1 MADPPDD
8 RRARPEDRPV
18 DPEAV
23 RRLEQLPDL
32 TAPSAA
38 GSGTS
43 RTAGSGP
50 TGPGMVRRDL
60 RPVRTRNSLVTTAG
74 AVLVVV
80 GAFVA
85 IASVLA
91 VAPSDGLDLLG
102 VELDGGQAAA
112 VFLTLAA
119 IYGVTGALVLA
130 RLPIGRPIGF
140 VVGVLALVIGVA
152 QLPAAGLNG
161 IPTVGVAAFVLFALG
176 VGGNDFR
183 RR

>member
-38 GSGTS
+38 GRGTSGTV
-43 RTAGSGP
+43 GSG
-50 TGPGMVRRDL
+50 MVPRDL

-102 VELDGGQAAA
+102 VQLDGGQAAA

-140 VVGVLALVIGVA
+140 VVGALALVIGIA
-152 QLPAAGLNG
+152 QLPSAGLNG

-183 RR
+183 RG